1 MSCNVPCQ
9 SVGLNP
15 PSADPWGECCCA
27 LGYAVGAGDFRIP
40 ASPSAISGY
49 GGYTPYADAPH
60 GGLTQMPAYSEYGGL
75 NTVMQGLSGL
85 SALGGSLAGIGVGNV
100 GTMAGITGKMDAV
113 NLTPQVSALIE
124 TRDGLNFK
132 Q

>member
-1 MSCNVPCQ
+1 
-9 SVGLNP
+9 
-15 PSADPWGECCCA
+15 
-27 LGYAVGAGDFRIP
+27 
-40 ASPSAISGY
+40 
-49 GGYTPYADAPH
+49 
-60 GGLTQMPAYSEYGGL
+60 MPAYSEYGGL